1 MKKSNKIYI
10 RIDNYPNL
18 NKYFLVDSNYIIW
31 KLKKLLIPFFNYDCI
46 PNQIESNSTK
56 SFFYP
61 PKLIYPELFL
71 PLLSFLFYVFLTT
84 LYRMSK
90 NHFLPSPDV
99 ALSIMLKNISLIILE
114 SIIIKT
120 LLSIS
125 NNNFIPL
132 MDLICFTSNKF
143 VTLSFCSLFA
153 YIKLLFYFYTF
164 YSIFINIL
172 NMEESINIQFNRKK
186 KSLLLSFI
194 YILSDIIVLIDL
206 I

>member
-31 KLKKLLIPFFNYDCI
+31 KFKKLLIPFFNYNYT

-90 NHFLPSPDV
+90 SYFLLSPDV

-132 MDLICFTSNKF
+132 MDLMCFTSNKF
-143 VTLSFCSLFA
+143 VTLSFCS
-153 YIKLLFYFYTF
+153 F
-164 YSIFINIL
+164 YSNFVNVL
-172 NMEESINIQFNRKK
+172 NMEESINIKFNRKK

-194 YILSDIIVLIDL
+194 YILSDIIVLID
-206 I
+206 II

>member
-1 MKKSNKIYI
+1 MSKS
-10 RIDNYPNL
+10 
-18 NKYFLVDSNYIIW
+18 YFL
-31 KLKKLLIPFFNYDCI
+31 L
-46 PNQIESNSTK
+46 
-56 SFFYP
+56 
-61 PKLIYPELFL
+61 
-71 PLLSFLFYVFLTT
+71 
-84 LYRMSK
+84 
-90 NHFLPSPDV
+90 SPDV

-132 MDLICFTSNKF
+132 MDLMCFTSNKF
-143 VTLSFCSLFA
+143 VTLSFCSLFV
-153 YIKLLFYFYTF
+153 YIKILFYFYSF
-164 YSIFINIL
+164 YSIFVNVL
-172 NMEESINIQFNRKK
+172 NMEESINIKFNRKK

>member
-31 KLKKLLIPFFNYDCI
+31 KFKKLLIPFFNYNYT

-90 NHFLPSPDV
+90 SYFLLSPDV

-153 YIKLLFYFYTF
+153 YIKLLFYFYSF
-164 YSIFINIL
+164 YSIFINVL
-172 NMEESINIQFNRKK
+172 NMEESINIKFTNRKK
-186 KSLLLSFI
+186 KI
-194 YILSDIIVLIDL
+194 
-206 I
+206 